1 MIPDPRIFKLH
12 DSFNEKIF
20 KFIDWGKYYFCFS
33 PGVFFASGLVYSYK
47 LLEYSVM
54 LVIITYLTSSS
65 EQINL
70 TKASGL
76 VMLYFIAHAEES
88 DEIERRILFKI
99 IGVLVTAVGEAG
111 VMALLGDFIAD
122 QLRAREPKTNKN
134 EDRVEARKTVWW
146 RGAWCFSVITSFLIR
161 NYSWADTFSF
171 SAKATVITLIFFV
184 GGTAWLHYCGKSA
197 PAGSHKY
204 DSHDVNVYQSRR
216 PRLTDQAKV
225 REPSTLR
232 PQGQDM
238 EGRLHS
244 GKIFLNMIPMGSSF
258 LVYGLVVSTAET
270 FFPEQGE
277 EMQLSSFFTILFVFQ
292 SVSSKSISYL
302 FSYFLDSEW
311 VPEDKRKEAKLVRIW
326 FGMVLTIFCC
336 FVAERVE
343 VHRLIVVNKEGFLDK
358 PDQIIP
364 MSIFWLVPTVLPIR
378 SYERNC

>member
-1 MIPDPRIFKLH
+1 MIPYPRIFKLH

-70 TKASGL
+70 TKASVIVNTKDLISATSVIVLTFISNNFIGRPKVITCSAIFTSAGL

-99 IGVLVTAVGEAG
+99 IGVFVTAVGQAG

-204 DSHDVNVYQSRR
+204 DSNDVNVYQWRR

-238 EGRLHS
+238 EGRHHS
-244 GKIFLNMIPMGSSF
+244 GKIFSKYDS
-258 LVYGLVVSTAET
+258 YGE
-270 FFPEQGE
+270 
-277 EMQLSSFFTILFVFQ
+277 
-292 SVSSKSISYL
+292 
-302 FSYFLDSEW
+302 
-311 VPEDKRKEAKLVRIW
+311 
-326 FGMVLTIFCC
+326 
-336 FVAERVE
+336 
-343 VHRLIVVNKEGFLDK
+343 
-358 PDQIIP
+358 
-364 MSIFWLVPTVLPIR
+364 
-378 SYERNC
+378 